1 MIKQMFGFTGM
12 LLLPWVTWGASD
24 SFYCPQNSGYINV
37 GMSQAQVIAA
47 CGQPLSKQ
55 QSNQPVTERVPVKQ
69 LIYNNQG
76 NNKAFYGVWAL
87 PIGTSNSGMLQPFGG
102 NSGGGAQLQVNIIN
116 NKIDSVLLNGSN
128 TNAFTICGGSN
139 IQVGDPM
146 GSVYGACGTPSLVN
160 TTYINQI
167 IPSSTK
173 PEIWVYQPGQ
183 YQSPV
188 SLTFVDG
195 KLQSID

>member
-1 MIKQMFGFTGM
+1 MIKRTVGITGM
-12 LLLPWVTWGASD
+12 LLLPWVTWGANQA
-24 SFYCPQNSGYINV
+24 FYCPQRSGYINV
-37 GMSQAQVIAA
+37 GMTQSQVINA

-55 QSNQPVTERVPVKQ
+55 QTNQPITQPVPVKQ
-69 LIYNNQG
+69 LIYNRQG
-76 NNKAFYGVWAL
+76 DNKAFYGVWAL
-87 PIGTSNSGMLQPFGG
+87 PIGTSNTGMLQPFGG

-116 NKIDSVLLNGSN
+116 NKISSILLNGN
-128 TNAFTICGGSN
+128 TTNAFSICGGSN
-139 IQVGDPM
+139 IEIGDPM
-146 GSVYGACGTPSLVN
+146 TSVYGACGTPSLVN
-160 TTYINQI
+160 STFINQI
-167 IPSSTK
+167 VPSATR